1 MKLQIKDNVVISDFL
16 NQDKIYKQPQ
26 GTPCGFL
33 PPEVIYFHKTAA
45 ERSGKKSMWKV
56 FPDNHPPLEIVHLDN
71 QIKICWCLLER
82 GRHPVS
88 YIIVSTDGGNDWN
101 HFKDLMD
108 MRWTNPV
115 GKDLLVR
122 ACNKL
127 KEEFDK
133 QTNLRLKKEEKERIK
148 NLADVE
154 GITVTELR
162 KRMVEARR
170 QIRLKKLEKQESFAD
185 VNEMKMR
192 LEMATALKKMEAN
205 LEFLLGLSKQE
216 DSLNVTRLYQKVKTL
231 KTMSS
236 DLDRFVKKFNK
247 ERKTK

>member
-26 GTPCGFL
+26 GTLCGFL

-45 ERSGKKSMWKV
+45 ERSGKKPIWKV
-56 FPDNHPPLEIVHLDN
+56 FPENHPALEIVHLDN